1 VLNAGIADREGGRHR
16 EAIAWFETLLG
27 SGVCDRDP
35 SPNLMEVYRNY
46 RHRACL
52 EISACYEALGETAS
66 ALRYAVLARDSYPY
80 QSWCVTCQRSAAKE
94 VAERIGRLEGRAGK
108 GDGAVK
114 PAE

>member
-1 VLNAGIADREGGRHR
+1 MLNAGIADREGGRHR